1 MQNLI
6 YLILAFIPG
15 LIYPVQYPAMVDPMD
30 ITGQWVRIGPAGPM
44 ALNFKSDGI
53 VEGDFGRD
61 GIVEIVSGY
70 SIKGDNIIFNDK
82 EGAACPEPG
91 KYKIHLSDYYIA
103 FDLIGD
109 NCAGR
114 LRSTMGFW
122 VRPEFE
128 KLLSKLSDEIDKTA
142 DPEDF
147 LNRARMYMAIGKSA
161 EARQDFD
168 RYIKHDPSDARVF
181 LNRAGTRFP
190 VDMQGVV
197 EDCNKALA
205 LEPDNKNA
213 YFLRGLASYE
223 LGHKEQACKDFYRAI
238 ELGFVI
244 LKEAEYEKCAEYWE
258 SLK

>member
-1 MQNLI
+1 MQNII
-6 YLILAFIPG
+6 YLLLAFIPG
-15 LIYPVQYPAMVDPMD
+15 MLYPVQNPIMTEPLD
-30 ITGQWVRIGPAGPM
+30 IGGQWVRIGPAGPI
-44 ALNFKSDGI
+44 ALNFKANGE
-53 VEGDFGRD
+53 VEGDFGND
-61 GIVEIVSGY
+61 KTIEIVSEY
-70 SIKGDNIIFNDK
+70 SIKGDHIIFNDK

-91 KYKIHLSDYYIA
+91 KYKIHVSEYYLA

-122 VRPEFE
+122 VRPDFND
-128 KLLSKLSDEIDKTA
+128 LLIKLSDEIDTA
-142 DPEDF
+142 GNPEDF
-147 LNRARMYMAIGKSA
+147 LNRARMHMAIGKSE
-161 EARQDFD
+161 EAGQDFD

-181 LNRAGTRFP
+181 VNRAGTRFP
-190 VDMQGVV
+190 VDMQGAV

-238 ELGFVI
+238 ELGFLI
-244 LKEAEYEKCAEYWE
+244 LKDAEYENCAEFWE

>member
-1 MQNLI
+1 MQNII
-6 YLILAFIPG
+6 YLLLAIVPG
-15 LIYPVQYPAMVDPMD
+15 LIYPAQDPAMADPMD
-30 ITGQWVRIGPAGPM
+30 ISGQWVRIGPAGPM

-53 VEGDFGRD
+53 VEGDFGND
-61 GIVEIVSGY
+61 KTIEIVSEY
-70 SIKGDNIIFNDK
+70 CIKGDHIIFDDK

-91 KYKIHLSDYYIA
+91 KYKIHLSDYYIS

-122 VRPEFE
+122 VRPDFND
-128 KLLSKLSDEIDKTA
+128 LLSKLSDEIDSDA

-161 EARQDFD
+161 EARQDLD

-181 LNRAGTRFP
+181 VNRAGTRFP
-190 VDMQGVV
+190 GDMKGAV
-197 EDCNKALA
+197 EDCNRAIE

-213 YFLRGLASYE
+213 YFLHGLASYE
-223 LGHKEQACKDFYRAI
+223 LGHKDQACEDFYRAI
-238 ELGFVI
+238 ELGFAI
-244 LKEAEYEKCAEYWE
+244 LKEAEYEKCTEYWE
-258 SLK
+258 SHK